1 MDINKNSVESFE
13 RIVDKNI
20 KQFIC
25 DRCNKIKKSKTHI
38 KWIDKKGNTKSIC
51 NGCYGYIQSIQ
62 NPKDFNDN
70 NIDKNTNEKIK
81 ELIICIN
88 NSKNFIEVLELA
100 NDAIRRNIELN
111 EKVFRNILNKTKTDN
126 DILSLLKNN
135 YIKPNKTTFREIL
148 RKVKRYETSLLIFE
162 QVKKT
167 IVPSQQMYEI
177 MMYKTKDYKQIM
189 KLFHEMNNLNI
200 TPTEG
205 IYSILIEK
213 NVDFYEVLKLIG
225 EMIKNKIKI
234 RESVYN
240 NFIDLIKTEE
250 QFNDFIKLIK
260 SLKSNGF
267 QLSDTINEKIFN
279 KEKEILEGKSNLIKS
294 LKQGENDTNNIQ
306 SSSYEEELSSVKQ
319 KGNNIQNISDP
330 SLEIQ
335 LEAVKQNG
343 YAIRYIENPI
353 EQVQLK
359 AVENQGLSIRYI
371 MNPSIRVQLE
381 AVKQNG
387 YAIEYISNASFDL
400 QLEAVRTTSSS
411 IKFIENPKL
420 LLQLE
425 AVRKNGLSIQF
436 IKNPSFEVQY
446 EAVKQRGISIKY
458 IKEPTL
464 YIQKEAIKQNI
475 LSIQHI
481 KKPFEEVQLEVIQQN
496 AYYIKYMENPTEK
509 VMMEVVRKDP
519 FIIEYINKPTLEVQ
533 LEAVRQNKEAYGK
546 INNPFYEVE
555 MEFKNGNLSI
565 IKNTRKTDKRSV
577 KQNNNPQKNTISTD
591 ELRNRYFSSIDEK
604 VKNLSDKFFIINNN
618 EPLDKHINFLCE
630 EINVIN
636 IYIASGFVYKSGLKL
651 IETSF
656 RKALKNNGQIHLVI
670 GSLQDYNK
678 VDMGMNYRVTGM
690 DKTTAIYIAELLNNN
705 HIEIRTFE
713 ESFFHGK
720 FYFLQGNEKS
730 CVIIGSSNVSSSG
743 FYGNKELN
751 VLYIF
756 EKKLE
761 IYNEFKV
768 WFDTLWSKCTKINEI
783 NEDYFNYIEMEYD
796 TYVQTSNIKKM
807 EQDEVKQCINEIT
820 DEEVKKRLN
829 LWVSKSPNNIY
840 TDLQIENLEGYVL
853 FEYRDYDLLVLE
865 SFDSGNAYYYFT
877 NKDVQT
883 LINTIKTLSKTEIFN
898 LSKMYKR
905 GYHIKNDNKLEL
917 SINSLFIKRYNFKK
931 N

>member
-1 MDINKNSVESFE
+1 MDRNKNSMESFT
-13 RIVDKNI
+13 RIVDEDI

-25 DRCNKIKKSKTHI
+25 DRCHKTKKSKTHVN
-38 KWIDKKGNTKSIC
+38 WMDKKGNTKCIC
-51 NGCYGYIQSIQ
+51 NGCYGYLQSIQ
-62 NPKDFNDN
+62 NPKDFNTN

-81 ELIICIN
+81 DLIISIN
-88 NSKNFIEVLELA
+88 NSKNFTEVLELA
-100 NDAIRRNIELN
+100 NDAISENIELN
-111 EKVFRNILNKTKTDN
+111 EKIFRNILNKTKTDN

-135 YIKPNKTTFREIL
+135 YIKPNKTTYREIL
-148 RKVKRYETSLLIFE
+148 RKVKGYETSLLIFE
-162 QVKKT
+162 QAKKT

-189 KLFHEMNNLNI
+189 KLFHEMKNLNI
-200 TPTEG
+200 IPTES

-213 NVDFYEVLKLIG
+213 NVDFYEALKLIG
-225 EMIKNKIKI
+225 EMIKNKTKI

-240 NFIDLIKTEE
+240 NFINLIKTGE
-250 QFNDFIKLIK
+250 QFNDLTKLIK
-260 SLKSNGF
+260 SLKSNGL
-267 QLSDTINEKIFN
+267 QLSDTINEKIIN
-279 KEKEILEGKSNLIKS
+279 KKKEILEDKGNLIKS
-294 LKQGENDTNNIQ
+294 FKQGENDTNNIK
-306 SSSYEEELSSVKQ
+306 SSSYEEELNSVKQ
-319 KGNNIQNISDP
+319 KGNNIQNISNP

-359 AVENQGLSIRYI
+359 AVENQGLAIRYI
-371 MNPSIRVQLE
+371 MNPSSRVQLE

-387 YAIEYISNASFDL
+387 YAIEYILNASFDL

-411 IKFIENPKL
+411 IKFIESPKL

-446 EAVKQRGISIKY
+446 ESVKQRGISIKY

-464 YIQKEAIKQNI
+464 DIQKEAIKQNV

-481 KKPFEEVQLEVIQQN
+481 KEPFEEVQLEVIQQN
-496 AYYIKYMENPTEK
+496 ASYIKYMENPTEK
-509 VMMEVVRKDP
+509 VMMEAVRKDP
-519 FIIEYINKPTLEVQ
+519 FIIKYINKPTLQVQ
-533 LEAVRQNKEAYGK
+533 LEAVRQNKEAYEK
-546 INNPFYEVE
+546 INNPFHEVE
-555 MEFKNGNLSI
+555 MEFKSGDLST
-565 IKNTRKTDKRSV
+565 IKNNKKKDRTSI
-577 KQNNNPQKNTISTD
+577 KQNNNTQKNTINIE
-591 ELRNRYFSSIDEK
+591 ELRNRYFSSTDEK
-604 VKNLSDKFFIINNN
+604 VENLSDKFFIINNN

-651 IETSF
+651 IETSLK
-656 RKALKNNGQIHLVI
+656 KALKNNGEIHLII

-678 VDMGMNYRVTGM
+678 VDMGINYRVTGM
-690 DKTTAIYIAELLNNN
+690 DKTTAIYINEILNNN

-751 VLYIF
+751 LLYIF

-761 IYNEFKV
+761 KSNEFKT
-768 WFDTLWSKCTKINEI
+768 WFDTFWSKCTKINEI
-783 NEDYFNYIEMEYD
+783 NENYFNDIEMEYD

-807 EQDEVKQCINEIT
+807 EQDEVKQRINEIT

-829 LWVSKSPNNIY
+829 LWVSKNPNNIY
-840 TDLQIENLEGYVL
+840 TDLEIESLEGYVL
-853 FEYRDYDLLVLE
+853 FEYKEYDLLVLE

-898 LSKMYKR
+898 LSKMSKR
-905 GYHIKNDNKLEL
+905 GYHIKNDNKLEI
-917 SINSLFIKRYNFKK
+917 SINSLFIKKYSLKK